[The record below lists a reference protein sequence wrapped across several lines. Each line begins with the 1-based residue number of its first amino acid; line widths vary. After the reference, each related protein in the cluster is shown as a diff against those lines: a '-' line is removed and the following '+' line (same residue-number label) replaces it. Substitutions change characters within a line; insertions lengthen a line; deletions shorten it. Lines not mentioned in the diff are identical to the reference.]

1 MTAQPLATRHPRG
14 APLTSSTIGPALR
27 ELYAGGGLDL
37 PLPAAGATWARWH
50 ALAELAAEDL
60 SLARL
65 AEAHTDAIAILA
77 ELGAAAAP
85 GLWGVWAAE
94 PPAARVQAERTGAG
108 WRLSGRK
115 AWCSGAGLLDA
126 ALVTVHAEDGR
137 RLMAIDVAD
146 LVVLPGTWSAVG
158 MVASAAE
165 TVELRGVQGRDVG
178 GPGAYLERAGF
189 WHGGVGVAAC
199 WFGGAVGAARTLLSA
214 ARSRPLGP
222 HALAH
227 LGAVDA
233 VVTGML
239 AVLQAAAAEVD
250 AEPHGSGA
258 ELRARRVRAQV
269 EAGAT
274 EVLDRVGRAL
284 GAGPLCLDAVH
295 AQRAAD
301 LPVYLRQ
308 SHAERDL
315 ADLGSLA
322 VERAGW

>member
-1 MTAQPLATRHPRG
+1 MTPQPLATRHPHG

-27 ELYAGGGLDL
+27 ELYADGGLDL

-126 ALVTVHAEDGR
+126 ALVTVHA
-137 RLMAIDVAD
+137 
-146 LVVLPGTWSAVG
+146 VG

-165 TVELRGVQGRDVG
+165 TVELRGVKGREVG

-199 WFGGAVGAARTLLSA
+199 WYGGAVGAARTLLSA

-239 AVLQAAAAEVD
+239 AV
-250 AEPHGSGA
+250 
-258 ELRARRVRAQV
+258 
-269 EAGAT
+269 
-274 EVLDRVGRAL
+274 
-284 GAGPLCLDAVH
+284 
-295 AQRAAD
+295 
-301 LPVYLRQ
+301 
-308 SHAERDL
+308 
-315 ADLGSLA
+315 
-322 VERAGW
+322 